1 MDDKLDPRQIEFLKG
16 YNDPKSKTFGN
27 ALQSAVKAGYSQE
40 YAENITS
47 LMPDWL
53 SESIGR
59 RKRLLEKAEKN
70 LENLLDSEDEK
81 IQADMSKFV
90 TKTLGKNEG
99 YSERVEQ
106 DITSAGKPIPLL
118 GGITQVKQED

>member
-1 MDDKLDPRQIEFLKG
+1 MCSSDL
-16 YNDPKSKTFGN
+16 GN

-118 GGITQVKQED
+118 GGITQIKQED